1 DLVIGGTKIN
11 VSSKGDR
18 CVKIGGSIAL
28 IDNVLQSQDMFKV
41 VEFAETL
48 EVELVPA
55 IWVENGQCCW
65 PKTLRGMALY
75 QAIKNKLAPKLDWDG
90 WDARTLFSTV

>member
-1 DLVIGGTKIN
+1 
-11 VSSKGDR
+11 
-18 CVKIGGSIAL
+18 
-28 IDNVLQSQDMFKV
+28 MFKV

-90 WDARTLFSTV
+90 WDARTLFSTGKFDIFHARFHLFCHFSVSMTTG